1 VIECLSTNQMQLFLS
16 LVINVVEFLPNG
28 SIQIADKVWSFSE
41 VKNLWC
47 ME

>member
-1 VIECLSTNQMQLFLS
+1 MIECLSTEQMQLFLS

-28 SIQIADKVWSFSE
+28 NIQIADKVWSFNE

-47 ME
+47 VE